1 MKLWR
6 WAALLAGAAA
16 TAFPQVGEIAISAGK
31 STLRNAELGA
41 FDITGT
47 TGASQTVR
55 AEATTD
61 VRIAVRFTMNNDG
74 YRGHEFG
81 YAYNHGKL
89 AVTTTPREEVGM
101 PVHQGFY
108 NFLLYAAREGSKAR
122 PFLAGGAHFSTFY
135 PPGTGVF
142 SGNGVTKFGINYGGG
157 FKVRV
162 AEMWM
167 VRVDVR
173 DYFQPKP
180 NFWQQDLKGWMHM
193 LETSVG
199 VGFVF

>member
-1 MKLWR
+1 MTRWR
-6 WAALLAGAAA
+6 WTGLLLVSAA
-16 TAFPQVGEIAISAGK
+16 TAFGQLGELSISGGK
-31 STLRNAELGA
+31 ATLRNAELGSFA
-41 FDITGT
+41 LTGT
-47 TGASQTVR
+47 GGSTTTVT
-55 AEATTD
+55 AEAKTD
-61 VRIAVRFTMNNDG
+61 VRIGVRFTVNNQSFFG
-74 YRGHEFG
+74 QEFG

-89 AVTTTPREEVGM
+89 SISSTPPEEVGM

-108 NFLLYAAREGSKAR
+108 NFLAYGSPEGSKVR
-122 PFLAGGAHFSTFY
+122 PFAAGGVHFSTFY

-157 FKVRV
+157 IKIRV
-162 AEMWM
+162 SEIMM
-167 VRVDVR
+167 LRFDVR

-199 VGFVF
+199 FGLAF

>member
-1 MKLWR
+1 MKFR
-6 WAALLAGAAA
+6 TCAALLAAAA
-16 TAFPQVGEIAISAGK
+16 TASPQVGEIAISGGK
-31 STLRNAELGA
+31 SSLRNAELGSFA
-41 FDITGT
+41 ISGTG
-47 TGASQTVR
+47 GASQTVT

-61 VRIAVRFTMNNDG
+61 VRIAARFTMNNDG

-81 YAYNHGKL
+81 YAYNHGNL

-108 NFLLYAAREGSKAR
+108 NFLLYAAREGSRAR

-157 FKVRV
+157 VKARV
-162 AEMWM
+162 GEMWM
-167 VRVDVR
+167 VRFDVR

-199 VGFVF
+199 FGFVF

>member
-1 MKLWR
+1 MRRWR
-6 WAALLAGAAA
+6 WTGLLLLSAA
-16 TAFPQVGEIAISAGK
+16 TAFAQLGELSISGGK
-31 STLRNAELGA
+31 ATLRNAELGSFA
-41 FDITGT
+41 IEGTGGST
-47 TGASQTVR
+47 TTVT
-55 AEATTD
+55 AEAKTD
-61 VRIAVRFTMNNDG
+61 VRIGVRFTTNSEG

-89 AVTTTPREEVGM
+89 SVNSTPPEEVGM

-108 NFLLYAAREGSKAR
+108 NFLAYGSPEGSKAR
-122 PFLAGGAHFSTFY
+122 PFAAGGVHFSTFY

-157 FKVRV
+157 IKIRV
-162 AEMWM
+162 SEIMM
-167 VRVDVR
+167 FRIDVR

-199 VGFVF
+199 FGFAF

>member
-1 MKLWR
+1 M
-6 WAALLAGAAA
+6 
-16 TAFPQVGEIAISAGK
+16 AFPQVGELSLSAGK
-31 STLRNAELGA
+31 STLRNAELGTFA
-41 FDITGT
+41 VTGT
-47 TGASQTVR
+47 SGASQTVS

-61 VRIAVRFTMNNDG
+61 VRIGVRFTMNNDG

-122 PFLAGGAHFSTFY
+122 PFLTGGAHFSTFY

-157 FKVRV
+157 LKFRV
-162 AEMWM
+162 SEMFM
-167 VRVDVR
+167 FRIDVR

-199 VGFVF
+199 LGFVF